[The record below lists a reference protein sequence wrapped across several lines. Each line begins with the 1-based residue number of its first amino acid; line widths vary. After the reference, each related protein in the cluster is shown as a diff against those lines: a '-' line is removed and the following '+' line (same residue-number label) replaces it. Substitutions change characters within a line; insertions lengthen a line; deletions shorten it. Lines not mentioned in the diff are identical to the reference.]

1 MLFDLMGRVD
11 DTLTVATQGYGWLPN
26 RFRRQPGD
34 VFRTRLLG
42 QPAVALRGPDAVRFF
57 YDERHVRRHGAV
69 PEPLRGTLFGKKA
82 VHTLDGEPHR
92 VRKAMFTA
100 LLMNGG
106 FDGLVERTGEAWE
119 AAVRTWAGRRVV
131 LFDEI
136 PPVLTRAVCAWSGIP
151 LADSDVPAFAEDLVA
166 MVDGFATPGPRHWK
180 ARLARGRRERW
191 LADLVR
197 QVRAGELRAP
207 QGSVLAAVAE
217 HRDSDGRM
225 LDAETAAVEILNV
238 IRPTVAV
245 TWFVAFAGHA
255 LHRWPEHRDR
265 LRADDPAFTEAFAQ
279 EVRRFYPFAPFVGG
293 RAAVDL
299 TYAGTAIPAGAMVLL
314 DLYGQ
319 NHDARLWPD
328 PYRFDPQRFVGR
340 PIGPFD
346 LVPQGGGDPRTGH
359 RCPGEQITVAL
370 LRLLSVRL
378 AQLDYQVPAQNLE
391 IPLHRIPTRP
401 VSGLVLAVAAT
412 VPVS

>member
-1 MLFDLMGRVD
+1 MLFDLLGRVD
-11 DTLTVATQGYGWLPN
+11 DTLTVAIQGYGWLPN
-26 RFRRQPGD
+26 RMRRQPGD
-34 VFRTRLLG
+34 VYRTRLLG
-42 QPAVALRGPDAVRFF
+42 QTAVALHGPEAVRFF
-57 YDERHVRRHGAV
+57 YDERHVRRSGAI
-69 PEPLRGTLFGKKA
+69 PEPLQGTLFGKDA

-106 FDGLVERTGEAWE
+106 FEGLVERTE
-119 AAVRTWAGRRVV
+119 AAWDAAVDSWAGRRVV
-131 LFDEI
+131 LFDEV
-136 PPVLTRAVCAWSGIP
+136 PAVLTRAVCDWTGIAVDE
-151 LADSDVPAFAEDLVA
+151 ADLPALAEDLIA
-166 MVDGFATPGPRHWK
+166 MVDGFATAGPRHWK

-197 QVRAGELRAP
+197 QIRAGDVRAP

-217 HRDSDGRM
+217 HRDSDGRL

-255 LHRWPEHRDR
+255 LHRWPEYRDR
-265 LRADDPAFTEAFAQ
+265 LRADDPAFSEAFAH

-293 RAAVDL
+293 RAATDL
-299 TYAGTAIPAGAMVLL
+299 TWQGTRIPAGAIVLL

-319 NHDARLWPD
+319 NHDPRVWPD
-328 PYRFDPQRFVGR
+328 PYRFDPQRFIGR

-370 LRLLSVRL
+370 LRALSVRL
-378 AQLDYQVPAQNLE
+378 ARLDYHVPEQDLD

-401 VSGLVLAVAAT
+401 ASGVVLAVPAT
-412 VPVS
+412 VAVP